1 MAKKTNFIPA
11 PIDAD
16 GDGIVQ
22 EGTEFER
29 PAEPVITEWL
39 ETPIKV
45 ERPATSHVVAEGEN
59 WQSIAA
65 LYCGTERRQDYARRL
80 FAANLIGDL
89 HVGAVLKLV

>member
-22 EGTEFER
+22 EGTEYER
-29 PAEPVITEWL
+29 PAEPVV
-39 ETPIKV
+39 ETV
-45 ERPATSHVVAEGEN
+45 EAFIASKATTHVVAEGEN

-65 LYCGTERRQDYARRL
+65 LYCGMERRQDYAKRL
-80 FAANLIGDL
+80 YDANKISDL